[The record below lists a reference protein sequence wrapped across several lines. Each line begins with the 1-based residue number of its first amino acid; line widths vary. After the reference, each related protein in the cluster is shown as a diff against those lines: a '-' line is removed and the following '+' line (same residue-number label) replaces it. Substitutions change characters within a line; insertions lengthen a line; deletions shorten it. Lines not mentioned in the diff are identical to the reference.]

1 MNLGIAV
8 KELVENSID
17 AGATIIEVK
26 LREQGSEV
34 IEVIDNGSGVE
45 EKNFDGLTA
54 KYHTSKIQQF
64 SDVADV
70 STFGFRG
77 EALSSLCALSDMTI
91 TTRHETAEYATKIE
105 LDHRG
110 AVKKKS
116 PIARQVGTTVH
127 LTNLFSTLPV
137 RKRELIKNLKR
148 EFIKLC
154 QILQAYCLVSV
165 GVRIICSNQNKK
177 GNKTTFLATTG
188 GKNVLDNITAVF
200 GSKQIKEIIEMK
212 PHYESEENPNGMDI
226 SEIDESKI
234 DLNDDNDE
242 QALANVNLSGF
253 KLEGWISSCSHG
265 SGRSAK
271 DRQFIFINSRPCEP
285 KTILKLINEIYHR
298 FNVHQQPF
306 VFLDI
311 KMERTSVDVNVTP
324 DKRQVMVQN
333 EKFLLLAIKKSLI
346 KTFGA
351 IPQTFKH
358 QNLDIS
364 KSFIHSSY
372 GNTKINDENI
382 TMVDD
387 DDDCSQDITPNPKL
401 FGSMLSQWRLTG
413 KTDEPCNKFEK
424 ANKRKPMD
432 EILTRTSKLQKIQHF
447 LTTSSNKDTHSSY
460 KSESYTED
468 EDINDPKNNVVSK
481 NKQYQITILT
491 PTSSKSS
498 LEQNQTPDRHNNI
511 SIVTPESS
519 ESQSENMEAE
529 LIQRIDCKAHSQETE
544 NENRKLRIETFEL
557 GNQSNSVRTID
568 NDIMKIFDQNVSSH
582 NIIKDQTDDE
592 ESSESVIVIEP
603 LIETIEVFSQ
613 DIRKNSKSKIHHI
626 ENAVTE
632 ELEETQFDRSFHE
645 TPENGDGLFETV
657 EIDSFVP
664 RDEANDSIKLTTT
677 IEEIKE
683 KMIIEAKC
691 KKEQLQCKVNLER
704 LKFKAAINPTKN
716 KAAEQEL
723 QTEITK
729 DMFARMEI
737 IGQFN
742 LGFIIV
748 KLEDDLFIIDQHAT
762 DEKYNFEILQ
772 KTTKLEHQKLVIP
785 QRLEL
790 TAINELILME
800 NLQIFEMNGFS
811 FEIDDNGAYT
821 NILFNIIT
829 LKLKINLYILFR
841 RNAH

>member
-77 EALSSLCALSDMTI
+77 EALSSLCALSDMII

-116 PIARQVGTTVH
+116 PIARQVGTTVQ

-137 RKRELIKNLKR
+137 RKRELNKNLKR

-212 PHYESEENPNGMDI
+212 PHYESEENPRGMDI

-242 QALANVNLSGF
+242 PVLENVNLSGF

-364 KSFIHSSY
+364 KSLIHSAYVNS
-372 GNTKINDENI
+372 KSNDENI
-382 TMVDD
+382 TVVD

-401 FGSMLSQWRLTG
+401 FGNMLSQWRLTG

-424 ANKRKPMD
+424 GNKRKPMD
-432 EILTRTSKLQKIQHF
+432 EILTRNSKLQKIQHF
-447 LTTSSNKDTHSSY
+447 LTTSNNNETHSSY
-460 KSESYTED
+460 KSESDTED
-468 EDINDPKNNVVSK
+468 EDINDPKNNVESK

-498 LEQNQTPDRHNNI
+498 LGQNQTPDLHTNI
-511 SIVTPESS
+511 SILTPESS
-519 ESQSENMEAE
+519 ESQSEIMEAE

-544 NENRKLRIETFEL
+544 NDNRKLRIETFEL
-557 GNQSNSVRTID
+557 GKQSDSVRTI
-568 NDIMKIFDQNVSSH
+568 NNEIVKIDDQSVSSH
-582 NIIKDQTDDE
+582 KIIKDQIDE
-592 ESSESVIVIEP
+592 ESSESVIYIEP
-603 LIETIEVFSQ
+603 HIETIEVFSQ
-613 DIRKNSKSKIHHI
+613 DIRKNAKPKMHHI
-626 ENAVTE
+626 ENTVTE
-632 ELEETQFDRSFHE
+632 ELLETQFDRSFQE
-645 TPENGDGLFETV
+645 TQENEAGLLDTI

-664 RDEANDSIKLTTT
+664 RDEPNDSIKLATT

-683 KMIIEAKC
+683 KMITEAQC
-691 KKEQLQCKVNLER
+691 RMEQLQRKVNLER

-729 DMFARMEI
+729 DMFGRMEI

-811 FEIDDNGAYT
+811 FEIDDNGT
-821 NILFNIIT
+821 NILFHVGIQN
-829 LKLKINLYILFR
+829 KSINFVP
-841 RNAH
+841 